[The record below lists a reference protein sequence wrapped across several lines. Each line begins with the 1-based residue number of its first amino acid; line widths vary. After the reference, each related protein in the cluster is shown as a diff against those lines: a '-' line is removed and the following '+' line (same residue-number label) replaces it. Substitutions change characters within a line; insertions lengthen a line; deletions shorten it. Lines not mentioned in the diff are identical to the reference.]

1 MIFFPGEL
9 TPSQCRSIA
18 MDNIQSWSSFEHRQR
33 QRSTTAGGAAH
44 EEIKMSNDVAD
55 ALYVSPSSTN
65 ITQSAIAL
73 LRQAGLSGG
82 DNSEDEQFKL
92 KFHWMRPHPSL
103 ILEIEDQ
110 LLHQVARSK
119 EITDDD
125 TDTQQQNK
133 SKDPSTDSQISN
145 LSPAIEASRLMKA
158 HRYAQL
164 SNVRTRKPNEDI
176 HAHDGTK
183 QSFGEFNMTTQSLQN
198 QTTNADDLEPDQS
211 HSLNLPLEMPKL
223 RINLANLVEPPL
235 MSSWLPGEDM
245 WD

>member
-1 MIFFPGEL
+1 
-9 TPSQCRSIA
+9 

-33 QRSTTAGGAAH
+33 HRSTTAGGAAH
-44 EEIKMSNDVAD
+44 EEFKMSNDVAYP
-55 ALYVSPSSTN
+55 LYLSPSSTN
-65 ITQSAIAL
+65 IAQSAATL
-73 LRQAGLSGG
+73 LRQAGLPGG

-110 LLHQVARSK
+110 LLHQVARSEK
-119 EITDDD
+119 IAEDD

-133 SKDPSTDSQISN
+133 TKYLSTHSQSSN
-145 LSPAIEASRLMKA
+145 PSPAIEASRLMKA

-164 SNVRTRKPNEDI
+164 SRVRTRKPNEDI
-176 HAHDGTK
+176 HAHDGETQK
-183 QSFGEFNMTTQSLQN
+183 SFDEVNMRVRSLQN
-198 QTTNADDLEPDQS
+198 QTTNADDLATDQS
-211 HSLNLPLEMPKL
+211 HSSDLPLQMPKL
-223 RINLANLVEPPL
+223 RINLANFVEPPL

>member
-1 MIFFPGEL
+1 
-9 TPSQCRSIA
+9 

-33 QRSTTAGGAAH
+33 QRSTTAGEAAH

-65 ITQSAIAL
+65 IAQSAIAL

-82 DNSEDEQFKL
+82 DNSEDERFKL

-103 ILEIEDQ
+103 ILEIQDQ
-110 LLHQVARSK
+110 LLHQVASSE
-119 EITDDD
+119 EITDDG

-133 SKDPSTDSQISN
+133 TKELSTDSQISN

-176 HAHDGTK
+176 QPHDGETQKSFYEVNMRTK
-183 QSFGEFNMTTQSLQN
+183 SLQN

-211 HSLNLPLEMPKL
+211 HSLDLPLEMPKL